1 MEATPRRATSVVQ
14 PMGCASRVGS
24 VLRAGSWPRSTVLAA
39 PGGNVCAARRV
50 RCDGP
55 LAATSMNRGS
65 LSLRS
70 GTTRN
75 GTWQL
80 RVSVGQDAD
89 GKYRQRSRTFHGN
102 ATDARRA
109 LRTFTAEI
117 AADPPASSSRMTF
130 GDLLTRWLADRA
142 TRGREPETLRNY
154 RQHAG
159 RLTAALGT
167 IPLAKLSADDLDGF
181 YQTLAAAGRSPA
193 TIGRY
198 HSTVR
203 AALNWAVQRQW
214 IAHNP
219 APATSRPTPRRPDLR
234 VPTPDEVRSILAA
247 AQPSLQSGLG
257 GRRTV
262 GLDGQLA
269 VFLHLAVDTWCRR
282 GELIGLRRSAVNLE
296 TGEALISQAVSG
308 RVVKG
313 TKTHG
318 LRVVSLSPETLN
330 VLTDHFDRQDK
341 QAAAAGTVW
350 RADGFVFSDD
360 VDGERP
366 WHPDQATGGF
376 RRAAAR
382 AGVQGVR
389 LHDLRHFGPTQALA
403 AGASI
408 VAVSHRLGHSKVSIT
423 LDTYSHH
430 IPASDQAL
438 SGLMGSLLAG
448 PTPPKELQP

>member
-1 MEATPRRATSVVQ
+1 V
-14 PMGCASRVGS
+14 
-24 VLRAGSWPRSTVLAA
+24 
-39 PGGNVCAARRV
+39 
-50 RCDGP
+50 
-55 LAATSMNRGS
+55 
-65 LSLRS
+65 
-70 GTTRN
+70 
-75 GTWQL
+75 WQL

-109 LRTFTAEI
+109 LHKFAAEL
-117 AADPPASSSRMTF
+117 AADPPATASRMTF
-130 GDLLTRWLADRA
+130 GDLLSRWLADRA

-181 YQTLAAAGRSPA
+181 YQALHAAGRSPA

-234 VPTPDEVRSILAA
+234 VPTPDEVRTILAA
-247 AQPSLQSGLG
+247 A
-257 GRRTV
+257 
-262 GLDGQLA
+262 DGQLA

-282 GELIGLRRSAVNLE
+282 GELIGLRRSSVNLE
-296 TGEALISQAVSG
+296 AGEALISQAVSG
-308 RVVKG
+308 RTVKG

-341 QAAAAGTVW
+341 LAAAAGVGW
-350 RADGFVFSDD
+350 LPGGFVFSDD
-360 VDGERP
+360 VDGEHP

-382 AGVQGVR
+382 AGVTGVR

-408 VAVSHRLGHSKVSIT
+408 VAVSHRLGHAKVSMT

-430 IPASDQAL
+430 IPANDQPL
-438 SGLMGSLLAG
+438 SAQMGRILAG
-448 PTPPKELQP
+448 LSITPKELQP